1 MIEASKELILT
12 YIRIT
17 EENVDSEHICCAMS
31 GKQSITKKE
40 WLKKRFSEGLVF
52 YRSTERGKC
61 FIEYIPAENAWATIN
76 ADGYIYIK
84 EEDIWNYLKEIKW
97 KDAKGLSL
105 YDMTSDILNTDNI
118 IIDNYLK
125 EKLNLR
131 NRNVYFDN

>member
-1 MIEASKELILT
+1 MDIKFETLEEL
-12 YIRIT
+12 YKRIKP
-17 EENVDSEHICCAMS
+17 AL
-31 GKQSITKKE
+31 ITKKNE
-40 WLKKRFSEGLVF
+40 MHR
-52 YRSTERGKC
+52 
-61 FIEYIPAENAWATIN
+61 
-76 ADGYIYIK
+76 DGYIYIK

-97 KDAKGLSL
+97 KDAKGLSI

>member
-1 MIEASKELILT
+1 MDIKFETLEEL
-12 YIRIT
+12 YKRIKP
-17 EENVDSEHICCAMS
+17 AL
-31 GKQSITKKE
+31 ITKKNE
-40 WLKKRFSEGLVF
+40 MHR
-52 YRSTERGKC
+52 
-61 FIEYIPAENAWATIN
+61 
-76 ADGYIYIK
+76 DGYIYIK
-84 EEDIWNYLKEIKW
+84 EEDIWNYLKEIKL